1 MTDFLNTYEQL
12 SSLNEDAKSDAGK
25 RFWAAA
31 KNNKIDEDSFC
42 EAYEEELTQLG
53 LDGIFWP
60 HKREDGTIGLGKLK
74 HRGVYGDIKKAKDA
88 NPNSYAVK
96 ACAKL
101 WALQFVEGA
110 KYNFEIRE
118 REEQQR
124 KADELKRKEEEK
136 KKLEQEKI
144 EQQVQAYRDILPDAL
159 AAISPELT
167 QEYLDAN
174 KITKDDIDVSSYKA
188 WNNEDKIILLPTEV
202 YMFSLTPKDGNIL
215 NWLIHMLNSEFE
227 GGIKKAK
234 KREEQEKA
242 KSNNAID
249 VIGNNNGSYGSTR
262 TVCTAILEGDSGALY
277 CLGVNGS
284 NPNISTDLSKD
295 VTEINYLLQITESY
309 KVIYTSVYHD
319 NTFGGRGS
327 SNDYYSWDSSKE
339 ALLKPIL
346 PKEGSYSDISMD
358 SETRRVSKG
367 DGKNLS
373 LMDNIDTWVVRNCRH
388 WSLD

>member
-31 KNNKIDEDSFC
+31 KNNQIDEDSFC
-42 EAYEEELTQLG
+42 DAYEEELKQLG

-60 HKREDGTIGLGKLK
+60 HKREDGTISLGKLK
-74 HRGVYGDIKKAKDA
+74 HRGVYGDIKKAKEA

-101 WALQFVEGA
+101 WVLQFVEGA

-118 REEQQR
+118 KEAQQR

-136 KKLEQEKI
+136 KRLEQEKI

-159 AAISPELT
+159 AAIDPKLT
-167 QEYLDAN
+167 QEYLDAY

-188 WNNEDKIILLPTEV
+188 WKDEDKIIVLPSEA

-227 GGIKKAK
+227 EGIKRAK
-234 KREEQEKA
+234 KREEQEKY
-242 KSNNAID
+242 KSNNTID
-249 VIGNNNGSYGSTR
+249 VINKNGYGSSR
-262 TVCTAILEGDSGALY
+262 SVCTAILEGDSGTLY
-277 CLGVNGS
+277 YLGVNGS
-284 NPNISTDLSKD
+284 YPNISTILGTE
-295 VTEINYLLQITESY
+295 VTDIRYLLQITEPY
-309 KVIYTSVYHD
+309 KVIYTSVD
-319 NTFGGRGS
+319 SDSTFGGRGS
-327 SNDYYSWDSSKE
+327 STEYYSWDSSKE
-339 ALLKPIL
+339 ALLKPII

-358 SETRRVSKG
+358 SETKRVSNG

-373 LMDNIDTWVVRNCRH
+373 LMDNIDSWMIKDCRH

>member
-31 KNNKIDEDSFC
+31 KNNQIDEDSFC
-42 EAYEEELTQLG
+42 EAYEEELKQLG

-60 HKREDGTIGLGKLK
+60 HKREDGTISLGKLK
-74 HRGVYGDIKKAKDA
+74 HRGVYGDIKKAKEA
-88 NPNSYAVK
+88 NPNSYAIK

-124 KADELKRKEEEK
+124 RADELKRKEEEK
-136 KKLEQEKI
+136 KRLEQEKI

-159 AAISPELT
+159 AAINSELT
-167 QEYLDAN
+167 QEYLDTY

-188 WNNEDKIILLPTEV
+188 WNDEDKIIVLPSEV

-227 GGIKKAK
+227 DGIKKAK

-242 KSNNAID
+242 KSNNVID
-249 VIGNNNGSYGSTR
+249 VISANNNSDKR
-262 TVCTAILEGDSGALY
+262 TVCTAVLEGDSGALY
-277 CLGVNGS
+277 YLGVNGGRI
-284 NPNISTDLSKD
+284 NISDDLGTD
-295 VTEINYLLQITESY
+295 VTDINYLLQITEPY
-309 KVIYTSVYHD
+309 KVIYTSVD
-319 NTFGGRGS
+319 SDSTFGGRGS
-327 SNDYYSWDSSKE
+327 STEYYSWDSSKE
-339 ALLKPIL
+339 ALLKPII

-358 SETRRVSKG
+358 SETKRVSSG

-373 LMDNIDTWVVRNCRH
+373 LMDNIDSWMIKDCRH